1 MFGKRVFAGAGA
13 VWALLSECAGE
24 GVNLAVDYEPSTCTA
39 WLHSDDPEGVEA
51 AIEAVGG
58 IVPAQ

>member
-1 MFGKRVFAGAGA
+1 MFGKCVFAGAGA
-13 VWALLSECAGE
+13 VWALLSECGRE
-24 GVNLAVDYEPSTCTA
+24 GVNLSVDYDAATCTA
-39 WLHSDDPEGVEA
+39 WLHSDDPEGVDV